1 MKPSHGG
8 TTSGGSSAPFC
19 ETEGPAADP
28 MTDAAVLSVRNASKT
43 FGQRRA
49 LDGVSLDARKGEM
62 IALIGPSGSGKSTLL
77 RSISALQTI
86 DAGPGEIVAFDGPV
100 QKDGKIDANVRKTRT
115 RIGMIFQQF
124 NLVGRLSLFS
134 N

>member
-19 ETEGPAADP
+19 ETEGRAADP
-28 MTDAAVLSVRNASKT
+28 VTDAAVLSVRNASKT

-49 LDGVSLDARKGEM
+49 LDGVSLEVVKGEM

-86 DAGPGEIVAFDGPV
+86 DAGPGRIEAFGGPV
-100 QKDGKIDANVRKTRT
+100 QENGRVAGGVRRTRT
-115 RIGMIFQQF
+115 
-124 NLVGRLSLFS
+124 
-134 N
+134 